1 MDADDS
7 PDPTR
12 RGNPD
17 RLLLAGRRGDPVPLR
32 GADLSGLDRGP
43 GGAALDRRSGTDLTR
58 PQVRDW
64 RLAGWLLAATLT
76 ALAAF
81 GISRLRFDDDLQALV
96 RDGSAQL
103 DLVDEIA
110 DVFGPPDRDC
120 IVRAAARSG
129 DIFDAESLTA
139 LESLAGRLRG
149 IEGVDEVRSI
159 FDIRR
164 QGTAGVVL
172 PVIPRTSDPLDA
184 ESLARAKARA
194 SGHPLVAGHLL
205 SADASS
211 SLLLVQLSATAD
223 RPPASSA
230 VVARIEAVLA
240 ESAPAEGPLALE
252 LTGLPALR
260 EQATR
265 ALRHDM
271 LMFNSI
277 GLVLAVMLSAVVARS
292 LRSTV
297 VASLPPF
304 VGAIWALGTLG
315 LLGAPVN
322 ILTSVVPSLALVVGT
337 CDSIHFIEDM
347 RRSAR
352 RGLDPLAASSGAI
365 RRIGMACGLTSIV
378 TAIGFASL
386 AVARIE
392 AVRTFGIAAAIGAL
406 ASFMAVTLLTPLIA
420 STRFCSGLRLGRS
433 SPLAGRVAN
442 VLAALSVRHAR
453 PLVVVACS
461 LTAALAFVG
470 SGLDAD
476 TRIIDSLPSGA
487 PASQALARV
496 DAEFG
501 GVMGVDVVVEWPAD
515 VDWRDPAVLDAL
527 ALAEAAVGRE
537 AGISRTISLSTVAA
551 GMPPRVRR
559 RLDVDSVSD
568 LVSPESRMALVRA
581 RVADLG
587 SRRLEEIYDR
597 VDASLARLE
606 QDRPG
611 WRFRL
616 AGMSVVS
623 ARNIRQL
630 VRDLGSS
637 LVVEVLVIGCILAV
651 AFRSP
656 LAGIVSMLPNIFP
669 LVVIAALLVIT
680 GRSLDPATVIV
691 FNVCLGLAVDDTVH
705 VLSALT
711 RNRKEGVS
719 IGSAVRRAVSEMGNA
734 VVIGGVVL
742 TVGFAA
748 VTASSVPSLAGFGVL
763 ACAAVASA
771 TVAELLFLP
780 ALLVVTDS
788 VVTRCWPLFR
798 DGIFGGTSPGCRARG
813 TIGAGFLPAPPSSL

>member
-1 MDADDS
+1 M
-7 PDPTR
+7 
-12 RGNPD
+12 
-17 RLLLAGRRGDPVPLR
+17 
-32 GADLSGLDRGP
+32 
-43 GGAALDRRSGTDLTR
+43 
-58 PQVRDW
+58 
-64 RLAGWLLAATLT
+64 
-76 ALAAF
+76 
-81 GISRLRFDDDLQALV
+81 
-96 RDGSAQL
+96 
-103 DLVDEIA
+103 DEIA

-139 LESLAGRLRG
+139 LESLAGRLRA
-149 IEGVDEVRSI
+149 IEGVDDVRSI

-211 SLLLVQLSATAD
+211 SLLLVQLSASAD

-277 GLVLAVMLSAVVARS
+277 GLVLAVLLSAVVARS

-304 VGAIWALGTLG
+304 IGAIWALGTLG

-352 RGLDPLAASSGAI
+352 RGIDPLAASSGAI

-453 PLVVVACS
+453 PLVVLACS

-537 AGISRTISLSTVAA
+537 EGISRTISLSTVAA

-616 AGMSVVS
+616 SGMSVVS

-711 RNRKEGVS
+711 RNRREGVS

-788 VVTRCWPLFR
+788 VVTRYWPLFR

-813 TIGAGFLPAPPSSL
+813 TVGAGFLPAPPSSL

>member
-1 MDADDS
+1 M
-7 PDPTR
+7 
-12 RGNPD
+12 
-17 RLLLAGRRGDPVPLR
+17 
-32 GADLSGLDRGP
+32 
-43 GGAALDRRSGTDLTR
+43 
-58 PQVRDW
+58 
-64 RLAGWLLAATLT
+64 
-76 ALAAF
+76 
-81 GISRLRFDDDLQALV
+81 
-96 RDGSAQL
+96 
-103 DLVDEIA
+103 DEIA

-304 VGAIWALGTLG
+304 IGAIWALGTLG

-352 RGLDPLAASSGAI
+352 RGIDPLAASSGAI

-798 DGIFGGTSPGCRARG
+798 DGIFGGTSPGCRARS
-813 TIGAGFLPAPPSSL
+813 TVGAGFLPAPPNSL

>member
-1 MDADDS
+1 M
-7 PDPTR
+7 
-12 RGNPD
+12 
-17 RLLLAGRRGDPVPLR
+17 
-32 GADLSGLDRGP
+32 
-43 GGAALDRRSGTDLTR
+43 
-58 PQVRDW
+58 
-64 RLAGWLLAATLT
+64 
-76 ALAAF
+76 
-81 GISRLRFDDDLQALV
+81 
-96 RDGSAQL
+96 
-103 DLVDEIA
+103 DEIA

-139 LESLAGRLRG
+139 LEDLAGRLRG
-149 IEGVDEVRSI
+149 IEGVDDVRSI

-230 VVARIEAVLA
+230 VVARIEAVLT

-304 VGAIWALGTLG
+304 IGAIWALGTLG

-788 VVTRCWPLFR
+788 VVTRYWPLFR
-798 DGIFGGTSPGCRARG
+798 DGIFGGTSQGCRARG
-813 TIGAGFLPAPPSSL
+813 TVGAGFLPAPPSSL

>member
-1 MDADDS
+1 M
-7 PDPTR
+7 
-12 RGNPD
+12 
-17 RLLLAGRRGDPVPLR
+17 
-32 GADLSGLDRGP
+32 
-43 GGAALDRRSGTDLTR
+43 
-58 PQVRDW
+58 
-64 RLAGWLLAATLT
+64 
-76 ALAAF
+76 
-81 GISRLRFDDDLQALV
+81 
-96 RDGSAQL
+96 
-103 DLVDEIA
+103 DEIA

-149 IEGVDEVRSI
+149 IEGVDDVRSI

-304 VGAIWALGTLG
+304 IGAIWALGTLG

-788 VVTRCWPLFR
+788 VVTRYWPLFR
-798 DGIFGGTSPGCRARG
+798 DGIFGGTSPGCRARS
-813 TIGAGFLPAPPSSL
+813 TVGAGFLPAPPNSL

>member
-1 MDADDS
+1 M
-7 PDPTR
+7 
-12 RGNPD
+12 
-17 RLLLAGRRGDPVPLR
+17 
-32 GADLSGLDRGP
+32 
-43 GGAALDRRSGTDLTR
+43 
-58 PQVRDW
+58 
-64 RLAGWLLAATLT
+64 
-76 ALAAF
+76 
-81 GISRLRFDDDLQALV
+81 
-96 RDGSAQL
+96 
-103 DLVDEIA
+103 DEIA

-129 DIFDAESLTA
+129 DIFDAKSLTA
-139 LESLAGRLRG
+139 LESLAGRLRA
-149 IEGVDEVRSI
+149 IEGVDDVRSI

-230 VVARIEAVLA
+230 VVARIEAVLT

-304 VGAIWALGTLG
+304 IGAIWALGTLG

-352 RGLDPLAASSGAI
+352 RGIDPLAASSGAI

-537 AGISRTISLSTVAA
+537 DGISRTISLSTVAA

-568 LVSPESRMALVRA
+568 LVAPESRMALVRA

>member
-1 MDADDS
+1 M
-7 PDPTR
+7 
-12 RGNPD
+12 
-17 RLLLAGRRGDPVPLR
+17 
-32 GADLSGLDRGP
+32 
-43 GGAALDRRSGTDLTR
+43 
-58 PQVRDW
+58 
-64 RLAGWLLAATLT
+64 
-76 ALAAF
+76 
-81 GISRLRFDDDLQALV
+81 
-96 RDGSAQL
+96 
-103 DLVDEIA
+103 DEIA

-149 IEGVDEVRSI
+149 IEGVDDVRSI

-304 VGAIWALGTLG
+304 IGAIWALGTLG

-352 RGLDPLAASSGAI
+352 RGIDPLAASSGAI

-788 VVTRCWPLFR
+788 VVTRYWPLFR

-813 TIGAGFLPAPPSSL
+813 TVGAGFLPAPPNSL

>member
-1 MDADDS
+1 M
-7 PDPTR
+7 
-12 RGNPD
+12 
-17 RLLLAGRRGDPVPLR
+17 
-32 GADLSGLDRGP
+32 
-43 GGAALDRRSGTDLTR
+43 
-58 PQVRDW
+58 
-64 RLAGWLLAATLT
+64 
-76 ALAAF
+76 
-81 GISRLRFDDDLQALV
+81 
-96 RDGSAQL
+96 
-103 DLVDEIA
+103 DEIA

-139 LESLAGRLRG
+139 LESLAGRLRA
-149 IEGVDEVRSI
+149 IEGVDDVRSI

-230 VVARIEAVLA
+230 VVAGIEAVLA
-240 ESAPAEGPLALE
+240 ESAPAEGPLAIE

-304 VGAIWALGTLG
+304 IGAIWALGTLG

-352 RGLDPLAASSGAI
+352 RGIDPLAASSGAI

-442 VLAALSVRHAR
+442 ILAALSVRHAR
-453 PLVVVACS
+453 PLVVLACS

-496 DAEFG
+496 DTEFG
-501 GVMGVDVVVEWPAD
+501 GVMGVDVVVEWPTD

-597 VDASLARLE
+597 VDTSLARLE

-637 LVVEVLVIGCILAV
+637 LMVEVLVIGCILAV

-656 LAGIVSMLPNIFP
+656 LAGIVSMLPNVFP

-798 DGIFGGTSPGCRARG
+798 DGIFGGTSPGYRARG
-813 TIGAGFLPAPPSSL
+813 TVGGGFLPAPPSSL

>member
-1 MDADDS
+1 
-7 PDPTR
+7 
-12 RGNPD
+12 
-17 RLLLAGRRGDPVPLR
+17 VPLR

-43 GGAALDRRSGTDLTR
+43 GGAAPDRRSGTDLTR
-58 PQVRDW
+58 PRIRDW
-64 RLAGWLLAATLT
+64 RRAGWLLAATLT

-139 LESLAGRLRG
+139 LESLAGRLRA
-149 IEGVDEVRSI
+149 IEGVDDVRSI

-230 VVARIEAVLA
+230 VVARIEAVLT

-304 VGAIWALGTLG
+304 IGAIWALGTLG

-352 RGLDPLAASSGAI
+352 RGIDPLAASSGAI

-453 PLVVVACS
+453 PLVVLACS

-501 GVMGVDVVVEWPAD
+501 GVMGVDVVVEWPVD

-537 AGISRTISLSTVAA
+537 EGISRTISLSTVAA

-559 RLDVDSVSD
+559 RLDVDSVGD
-568 LVSPESRMALVRA
+568 LVAPESRMALVRA

-813 TIGAGFLPAPPSSL
+813 TVGAGFLPAPPSSL